1 MLSLSLLCLFAFF
14 AGLVDAAVGSG
25 GLIQVPAL
33 FSFLPYNSSATL
45 LGTNKVAGACGT
57 AFAARSYMGRV
68 KIPWPLILPAVASAF
83 VMSFFGAAT
92 VSAVPQEFIRSV
104 VLVLTILMAFYTFIK
119 KDFGL
124 MQSERVI
131 VPRDHVFATT
141 VGGVIGFYDGL
152 FGPGAGSFL
161 VFLFVHV
168 FAFDFLQASACA
180 KLVNLATNVAA
191 LLFFIPAGK
200 VLYSY
205 AIPMAVCNIVGALA
219 GSWLAMHKG
228 TSFVRRLFLV
238 LLLFLIIRLTYDAF
252 VHR

>member
-1 MLSLSLLCLFAFF
+1 MFAFF

-33 FSFLPYNSSATL
+33 LSFLPNYSSATL

-68 KIPWPLILPAVASAF
+68 RIPWPLILPAVASAF
-83 VMSFFGAAT
+83 VMSFLGAAT
-92 VSAVPQEFIRSV
+92 VSSIPQEFIRVV
-104 VLVLTILMAFYTFIK
+104 VLVLTILMALYTFIK

-124 MQSERVI
+124 MRSERAI
-131 VPRDHVFATT
+131 VPRDHVFAIT
-141 VGGVIGFYDGL
+141 VGGIIGFYDGL

-161 VFLFVHV
+161 VFLFVRV

-205 AIPMAVCNIVGALA
+205 AIPMAICNIVGALA

-238 LLLFLIIRLTYDAF
+238 LLLFLIIRLTYDTF
-252 VHR
+252 FHR

>member
-1 MLSLSLLCLFAFF
+1 MLSLSLLCMFAFF

-131 VPRDHVFATT
+131 VPRDHVFAIT

-252 VHR
+252 FHR